1 MAETERE
8 EQATVSE
15 QATGTAVVEKR
26 AVSSVAPSAAPS
38 AAPSVAPSVAE
49 AAESVTESLMELTV
63 GSSDSPSVA
72 PEWAERQRAVEP
84 LAAKEQREQVKEP
97 EREEVRALAERAG
110 PWHGIRHHD
119 DEGRLQ

>member
-1 MAETERE
+1 M
-8 EQATVSE
+8 SE
-15 QATGTAVVEKR
+15 QATGTAVEEKR
-26 AVSSVAPSAAPS
+26 AASSVAPSAAPS

-97 EREEVRALAERAG
+97 EREEVADQVRALAERAG